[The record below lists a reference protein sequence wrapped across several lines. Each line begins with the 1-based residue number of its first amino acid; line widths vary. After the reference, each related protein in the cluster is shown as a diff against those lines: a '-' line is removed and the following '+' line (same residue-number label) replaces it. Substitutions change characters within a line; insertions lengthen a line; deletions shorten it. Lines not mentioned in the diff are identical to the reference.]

1 MFRIQFY
8 KASSA
13 QGDEVLPPSE
23 ENVSSS
29 AQGDEVPPTCEENV
43 LNVLND
49 SVISNT
55 SLGFSDSLI
64 NGVLGNIQNVS
75 DVNVSGFS
83 DISVREIS
91 FSDRDNNIAANHI
104 NGSNPRPKRQKKE
117 TNYCEIRG
125 GKKKQEVSESEE
137 EYVPENKEV
146 SESESDSE
154 FVLAKAKSKIVKE
167 NAIPYKRK
175 AGRPKGSKN
184 KQKGRKSN
192 KGKIH
197 HIRPKNKKKRKSL
210 LKVIYL
216 TLMLMMRKI
225 H

>member
-1 MFRIQFY
+1 MVRIQFY

-29 AQGDEVPPTCEENV
+29 AQGDEVPPPHEENVSSSAQGDEVPPTREENV

-49 SVISNT
+49 SVISDT

-83 DISVREIS
+83 DISVLEIS

-104 NGSNPRPKRQKKE
+104 NRSNPRPKRQKKE
-117 TNYCEIRG
+117 TNYCEIRVWQKETG
-125 GKKKQEVSESEE
+125 G
-137 EYVPENKEV
+137 
-146 SESESDSE
+146 
-154 FVLAKAKSKIVKE
+154 F
-167 NAIPYKRK
+167 RK
-175 AGRPKGSKN
+175 
-184 KQKGRKSN
+184 
-192 KGKIH
+192 
-197 HIRPKNKKKRKSL
+197 
-210 LKVIYL
+210 
-216 TLMLMMRKI
+216 
-225 H
+225 